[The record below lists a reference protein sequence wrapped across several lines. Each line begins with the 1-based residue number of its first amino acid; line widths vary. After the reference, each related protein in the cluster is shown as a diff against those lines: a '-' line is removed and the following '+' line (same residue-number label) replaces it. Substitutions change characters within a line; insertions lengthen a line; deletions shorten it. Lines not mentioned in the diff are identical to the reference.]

1 MAALAAGSARSDE
14 QRGWNATSSRALTV
28 HVTSKWFEW
37 YASVADAIGSKQEMQ
52 ANKKPST
59 GKPLWTPTRIAFT
72 ILVLSLLAAFG
83 ISSCSSGDEPHK
95 SPRETG
101 FARNGTAPNRS
112 APPARNAAPDPVTTL
127 PASVVDA
134 ELRAVTGA
142 PIKLSSYAGKVL
154 LVNLWATWC
163 GPCRL
168 ETPEL
173 IKLHKEFR
181 SQGVEMVGLSTENP
195 DASADAV
202 RQFVHDFNVDY
213 RIGWATNEVAVTLMQ
228 GRDAIPQSFIIS
240 RSGRVVKR
248 FVGFNPISTPPQ
260 IREAIQ
266 EALNDKGA
274 AD

>member
-1 MAALAAGSARSDE
+1 MSAKHK
-14 QRGWNATSSRALTV
+14 TS
-28 HVTSKWFEW
+28 
-37 YASVADAIGSKQEMQ
+37 
-52 ANKKPST
+52 N
-59 GKPLWTPTRIAFT
+59 GKRLWTPARIAFT
-72 ILVLSLLAAFG
+72 VIVLSLFAAFG
-83 ISSCSSGDEPHK
+83 ISSCTSRDEKRSTP
-95 SPRETG
+95 
-101 FARNGTAPNRS
+101 AAPVAGKGNV
-112 APPARNAAPDPVTTL
+112 PPGKNAAPAPPPVTTL
-127 PASVVDA
+127 PANVIDA

-173 IKLHKEFR
+173 IKLHKEFH

-195 DASADAV
+195 DASAEAV

-213 RIGWATNEVAVTLMQ
+213 RVGWATSDVAITLMQ

-240 RSGRVVKR
+240 RNGRVVKR
-248 FVGFNPISTPPQ
+248 FVGFNPVATPPQ

-266 EALNDKGA
+266 EALNDKGGA

>member
-1 MAALAAGSARSDE
+1 MSAKNKTNTGKRLWTPA
-14 QRGWNATSSRALTV
+14 RIALTV
-28 HVTSKWFEW
+28 V
-37 YASVADAIGSKQEMQ
+37 
-52 ANKKPST
+52 
-59 GKPLWTPTRIAFT
+59 
-72 ILVLSLLAAFG
+72 VLSLIAAFG
-83 ISSCSSGDEPHK
+83 ISSCTSKDERRSNPAPVAGK
-95 SPRETG
+95 S
-101 FARNGTAPNRS
+101 NV
-112 APPARNAAPDPVTTL
+112 APPARNAPPAAVTVL
-127 PASVVDA
+127 PANVIDA
-134 ELRAVTGA
+134 ELRAVTGE

-173 IKLHKEFR
+173 IKLHKEFH

-195 DASADAV
+195 DASAEAV

-213 RIGWATNEVAVTLMQ
+213 RVGWATNDVAVTLMQ
-228 GRDAIPQSFIIS
+228 GRDAIPQSFVIS

-248 FVGFNPISTPPQ
+248 FVGFNPVATPPQ